1 MIEARG
7 CSNLWLLLLGVR
19 IEMGAGFDLT
29 QSHRGLPRVG
39 AADRQMGYFLGNCF
53 EYC

>member
-19 IEMGAGFDLT
+19 IEMGAGFDAI
-29 QSHRGLPRVG
+29 SPWIVPAGLQT
-39 AADRQMGYFLGNCF
+39 DRWDGFLGNCF